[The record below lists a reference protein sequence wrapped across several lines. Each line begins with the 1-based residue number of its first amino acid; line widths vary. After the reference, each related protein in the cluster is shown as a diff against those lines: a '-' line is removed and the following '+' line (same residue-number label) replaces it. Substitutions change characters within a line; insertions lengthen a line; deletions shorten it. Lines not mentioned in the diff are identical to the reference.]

1 MRYILLLTLLPPLV
15 SLGCASSDPVA
26 RVQPAIVLCAG
37 SPGSSTEENPPPKSL
52 QSECPETPR
61 PSQDVLIG
69 DIFTTECALS
79 NEGYFTRSTGPRPIC
94 FYKQAYVFQQ
104 NVEKADMKGWPSST
118 PTPSD
123 RGPAAA
129 DPAAARSTAPASPT
143 SPSSSA
149 EAAAPRSAPTPD
161 LPADFKQKRHEVI
174 QQLIN
179 VSDSNCNNFM
189 GRLFAS
195 ETGSSFAR
203 ALVNVVSSATAA
215 VTGFISVPTAAAM
228 NAGNIAAGGGLDAVN
243 SNIYY
248 SKTAPDIAMSIL
260 NKRQQ
265 IRAEIAEREAGKST
279 VQAAA
284 SAADEAKAKAKSA
297 ATLCEDKKKTSDAAG
312 DAAGSRAIRGKA
324 NGSKAAAGKASVSDA
339 RGDAIAACTAA
350 NEADSAA
357 RDADY
362 AAGKAASAQ
371 SQSSLQPLAGP
382 YMISDGIRDVI
393 EYDSYCSMLGG
404 LMSLSSAVNAQA
416 KATTPGNEAQ
426 QQATSARLSADRAA
440 SKAQEAGVPRGSGN
454 R

>member
-1 MRYILLLTLLPPLV
+1 MRYILLLLTLLPPLV
-15 SLGCASSDPVA
+15 SLGCASSDPIA
-26 RVQPAIVLCAG
+26 RVQPAIVLCSAG
-37 SPGSSTEENPPPKSL
+37 QPSQNPKDL
-52 QSECPETPR
+52 MSECPETPQ
-61 PSQDVLIG
+61 SSSDGSIG

-79 NEGYFTRSTGPRPIC
+79 KEGPLTLATGPRPIC
-94 FYKQAYVFQQ
+94 FYKQAYVFQR
-104 NVEKADMKGWPSST
+104 NVEKADMNAWATPS

-123 RGPAAA
+123 RGPAAG
-129 DPAAARSTAPASPT
+129 DPAATERSTAAIHRASAPSPSEAASPT
-143 SPSSSA
+143 STS
-149 EAAAPRSAPTPD
+149 TPE
-161 LPADFKQKRHEVI
+161 LSADFKRKRNEVI
-174 QQLIN
+174 QQLIS
-179 VSDSNCNNFM
+179 VSDSNCTNFM

-243 SNIYY
+243 TNIYY

-265 IRAEIAEREAGKST
+265 IRAEIAEREAGKSA

-284 SAADEAKAKAKSA
+284 AAADEAKAKAKSA
-297 ATLCEDKKKTSDAAG
+297 ATSCENKKKQSDAAG
-312 DAAGSRAIRGKA
+312 KGASGKRAAG
-324 NGSKAAAGKASVSDA
+324 KAAAGKAGA
-339 RGDAIAACTAA
+339 GKEAAGDATDDAVDACTAA

-416 KATTPGNEAQ
+416 KVTTPGNEAQ
-426 QQATSARLSADRAA
+426 QQATSARVSADRAA